1 MNKERILA
9 FTDAVVAIIMTIM
22 VLEIKAPEEATLEA
36 LVSQL
41 PYYCA
46 FLLSSVSIYFS
57 WLHHHNLF
65 NTVKKVSLGVFWAN
79 GLWLL
84 GMALIPMATSW
95 LSKNVNAFLPEFF
108 YFIVYCVW
116 SVAYYVLDNRIFAYQ
131 NRIGKTMQR
140 EGIIRHFWIDLALFL
155 IGIILIPI
163 IPISGVI
170 LTIIQMS
177 TWTIVPYIVKA

>member
-1 MNKERILA
+1 
-9 FTDAVVAIIMTIM
+9 
-22 VLEIKAPEEATLEA
+22 
-36 LVSQL
+36 
-41 PYYCA
+41 
-46 FLLSSVSIYFS
+46 
-57 WLHHHNLF
+57 
-65 NTVKKVSLGVFWAN
+65 
-79 GLWLL
+79 
-84 GMALIPMATSW
+84 MALIPMATSW
-95 LSKNVNAFLPEFF
+95 LRKNVNAFLPEFF